1 MNEYETYPLDT
12 VVVLRCGLNASIM
25 QERSV
30 DGFYLFYIHTAKE
43 IHRLS
48 EWNILTHIA
57 NPAWEDY
64 GMQP

>member
-1 MNEYETYPLDT
+1 MNEIYDLDT
-12 VVVLRCGLNASIM
+12 VVVLRCGLNATVI

-30 DGFYLFYIHTAKE
+30 DGYYLFFIHDSRE

-48 EWNILTHIA
+48 EWNILTHVS
-57 NPAWEDY
+57 NPTWSDY